1 MTDRGAVYLIVAVVA
16 AAVVAG
22 IVFSKRPGMLKM
34 ALGIDR
40 LSTFVGQFGS
50 WAIILLTAAIVYDV
64 TARRFFR
71 APTDW
76 AYDVSYM
83 LYGALFML
91 AGGYALSRNGH
102 VRGDFLYRNFHPTL
116 QAKFDLVLY
125 MLFFFPAIMAFM
137 ISGWHFFELSWMQN
151 ERSSVSPTGPII
163 WPFKFLIPAVGLL
176 LLLQGLV
183 EVVRC
188 VQCIRS
194 GDWPPRISDVEELEK
209 QILLAAQE
217 KGAEAL
223 AAEMAKG
230 GEAAILKAA
239 HAVEEKA
246 SRDPR
251 PHARD
256 HHEG

>member
-1 MTDRGAVYLIVAVVA
+1 MSDRGAVFLIAALVA
-16 AAVVAG
+16 AAIVAG
-22 IVFSKRPGMLKM
+22 IVFSKRPGMLRV

-50 WAIILLTAAIVYDV
+50 WAILLLTAAIVYDV

-91 AGGYALSRNGH
+91 AGAYALSRNGH
-102 VRGDFLYRNFHPTL
+102 VRGDFLYRNFHPTM
-116 QAKFDLVLY
+116 QAKFDLTLY
-125 MLFFFPAIMAFM
+125 ILFFFPAIMAFM
-137 ISGWHFFELSWMQN
+137 ISGWHFFELSWVQN
-151 ERSSVSPTGPII
+151 ERSSVSPTGPVI
-163 WPFKFLIPAVGLL
+163 WPFKALIPAVGLL

-183 EVVRC
+183 EVIRC
-188 VQCIRS
+188 VQCIRQ
-194 GDWPPRISDVEELEK
+194 GDWPARLADVEELEK
-209 QILLAAQE
+209 QILAAAAE

-223 AAEMAKG
+223 AAEMAAG
-230 GEAAILKAA
+230 GEAAVLKTA
-239 HAVEEKA
+239 HEVEAKA
-246 SRDPR
+246 SREPG

-256 HHEG
+256 RD